1 MKKIRY
7 QSLFFLKI
15 ILFIELFSY
24 SLLFLI
30 KFLMPLNHK
39 YKAEWK
45 KTKKIDLLEIEISNK
60 IIKNKKIQNKFEVND
75 EIYPIF

>member
-1 MKKIRY
+1 
-7 QSLFFLKI
+7 
-15 ILFIELFSY
+15 
-24 SLLFLI
+24 
-30 KFLMPLNHK
+30 MPLNHK